1 MDRDKIWKMI
11 ATLAAIIVIATSL
24 SKLFGKNAMSLSE
37 YAALN
42 KGADTSG
49 IETTTEPTHE
59 PSPEPDDDSP
69 VSTASPKPDDNNASQ
84 SPSPQHQTALIGAS
98 LNGNSQLEQR
108 ISQNEDFYYEPV
120 SDNLRRY
127 MTGISYPATDTAEA
141 LPEITFDQLKYVHIL
156 HYNFDGQS
164 VEGELVCHESIAADL
179 VEIFQELYEN
189 AYQLESVLLIDVYEG
204 NDMASMEANNT
215 CCFNY
220 RTVDGTERLSAHAF
234 GLAVDINPLYN
245 PYITYGE
252 DNSEKVSPSSAIPYA
267 DRDASFPYKIDED
280 DLCYKLFI
288 QHGFTW
294 GGNWNNVKDYQHFQK
309 TL

>member
-1 MDRDKIWKMI
+1 MV

-42 KGADTSG
+42 KGTDASGVEATS
-49 IETTTEPTHE
+49 EPTLAPTPE
-59 PSPEPDDDSP
+59 PSLEPEDDAIVSIPSP
-69 VSTASPKPDDNNASQ
+69 DNNHASQ
-84 SPSPQHQTALIGAS
+84 SPSPSPGHQTALIGAS

-127 MTGISYPATDTAEA
+127 MTGISYPATEA
-141 LPEITFDQLKYVHIL
+141 ADSAPEITFDQLKYVHIL

-164 VEGELVCHESIAADL
+164 VEGELVCHEAIAADL

-252 DNSEKVSPSSAIPYA
+252 DDSEKVSPSSAIPYA
-267 DRDASFPYKIDED
+267 DRDASFPYKIDEE